1 MKTTDFI
8 KESIGEDADNMH
20 RDHEVQMARSDCYNA
35 AKYAIELHK
44 MLHHV
49 AEQQGLD
56 GWVSEKITLANDYLR
71 TVWEYLNHEMAMDEQ
86 PEMPVFSFESAE
98 KNFEKMLS
106 ESDNQDEEWYDKNG
120 NVSPNGAYD
129 AGGHYH
135 AERDNV
141 EEDAVDDFLARGGK
155 IEYGKT
161 HKPRK
166 AERWKG
172 SSHIGGAGDKMKSS
186 RTGTGAKNQ
195 GSKIVGMSSVAKD
208 ESIDFDQLRRDA
220 AASARGTIDQQS
232 DARMAAAR
240 EPKPGFWAGVG
251 KKQIDMVKGAY
262 QGAKA
267 GLQGK
272 SIGES
277 ASVGGVSAAAFATG
291 PVAGLGRPTTGKP
304 KKVGNVIKRS
314 MPKFGKGVY

>member
-20 RDHEVQMARSDCYNA
+20 RDHEVQMARGDCYNA

-49 AEQQGLD
+49 AEQRGLD

-98 KNFEKMLS
+98 KNFEKILAEGEPGDLES
-106 ESDNQDEEWYDKNG
+106 ELERQEYERD
-120 NVSPNGAYD
+120 
-129 AGGHYH
+129 
-135 AERDNV
+135 AERDAEAEKEMNN
-141 EEDAVDDFLARGGK
+141 EDAVDDFLARGGQ
-155 IEYGKT
+155 IQYGKT

-166 AERWKG
+166 GEKTDYG
-172 SSHIGGAGDKMKSS
+172 SRHIGG
-186 RTGTGAKNQ
+186 
-195 GSKIVGMSSVAKD
+195 
-208 ESIDFDQLRRDA
+208 RRDA
-220 AASARGTIDQQS
+220 VAGRAGKTIGRAANTNFKGGG
-232 DARMAAAR
+232 
-240 EPKPGFWAGVG
+240 KPVVTADVF
-251 KKQIDMVKGAY
+251 
-262 QGAKA
+262 
-267 GLQGK
+267 
-272 SIGES
+272 GES
-277 ASVGGVSAAAFATG
+277 ASVGGVSAGAFATG
-291 PVAGLGRPTTGKP
+291 PAAGLGRPTTGKP